1 MIWGSS
7 CNYRNVIRNKP
18 TIYIADNFGRSPVK
32 STFWSQTPKLG
43 LVPLLPKDL
52 LRSTSGLSKSGGPE
66 PASPPFTTW
75 RERVSKAN
83 RVPLPKPRYWR
94 STADARV
101 MRKETPKK
109 RHGER
114 YRRERACLK
123 RLRCQQRHAGAG
135 APGSI
140 LVSSEPDSCNPRRFA
155 YDR

>member
-52 LRSTSGLSKSGGPE
+52 LRSTSGLSKSGGLE

-75 RERVSKAN
+75 RATLGHELAREKKFVS
-83 RVPLPKPRYWR
+83 
-94 STADARV
+94 T
-101 MRKETPKK
+101 
-109 RHGER
+109 
-114 YRRERACLK
+114 
-123 RLRCQQRHAGAG
+123 
-135 APGSI
+135 
-140 LVSSEPDSCNPRRFA
+140 
-155 YDR
+155 